1 MFLFRKTIDIVERAA
16 EVVVPR
22 IRPRDDQLKEQW
34 ALILA
39 WYRDRG
45 FQWVL
50 ASAPSTAQH
59 GMSMSMSATI
69 RPGQLPSPST
79 SPVDLAQ
86 TVTAAT
92 LTRTRTRSPSAS
104 YRAGQYPRGD
114 TESDDQLYSG
124 AIPTLAESGV
134 GTALANILRLVEEEL
149 HTASSRSPRSVSPT
163 PSSAM
168 SSSTFAFLDRDRDR
182 HAELRGLYGVPRS
195 ASNQS
200 PYYSP
205 TSPTFAQRTNSS
217 LISPGSSQSSLAEQD
232 IGPCLEFTMNND
244 FLVNLADMGSQDIP
258 IGMTNE
264 VVRFFTVFVTYVEQL
279 NKGSLLPER
288 SVRVPLGHLL
298 TSVHGM
304 IAALRAMAS
313 TRLDAQRA
321 DLELDWLNLVAVVFR
336 SLSRVPINIELLLEP
351 VPRDDDD
358 DDDDDDD
365 EDMDYDFPLLMQLL
379 DVATRPASA
388 KVGEL
393 AKALLL
399 GAAEWLVLDGPVQ
412 DALAAGGFAHT
423 LVEALVDCPAL
434 DSMAWFYVINRFL
447 LPFPRSS
454 PVIDAVADALEA
466 LFQPRR
472 VLNPLREEEEE
483 DDDDQS
489 PTIATHVLVPPRLAP
504 SLIPRLIATTIDLH
518 PRLRIALLTCMP
530 TTLLAPSAPSSPSP
544 TAGLTNDDE
553 WTALTTLDLY
563 ADLLGSG
570 DAHLHL
576 PPSTTPCMT
585 PPATL
590 AARLIH
596 TGLDLLHARLRK
608 TADPASA
615 VADTAIAILSDVHA
629 AYLARPRVV
638 DAPAVTIVAADVA
651 DLWHAA
657 QLPEPVAVKEG
668 SSDSLD
674 LGSPW
679 RAGIVLAL
687 TTVLRGMA
695 LARDE
700 AVAWWVFGAA
710 GVMDEDV
717 LARIPF
723 GDRRVAAEFHLE
735 MGLILLV
742 RLAYARY
749 GPGSIAQAEVVRMW
763 RVLCEDADAPD

>member
-50 ASAPSTAQH
+50 ASEPSAQH
-59 GMSMSMSATI
+59 GMSTSMSATI

-92 LTRTRTRSPSAS
+92 MSRARTRSPSAS
-104 YRAGQYPRGD
+104 YRAGQFPRGD

-149 HTASSRSPRSVSPT
+149 HTASSRISRSASPT
-163 PSSAM
+163 SSPAM

-195 ASNQS
+195 GSNQS

-232 IGPCLEFTMNND
+232 IGPCLEFTLNNN

-304 IAALRAMAS
+304 IAALRAVAS
-313 TRLDAQRA
+313 TQLDAQRSE
-321 DLELDWLNLVAVVFR
+321 LESDWLNLVTVVFR
-336 SLSRVPINIELLLEP
+336 SLSRVPINVELLLEP
-351 VPRDDDD
+351 ISRDEGDN
-358 DDDDDDD
+358 DDD
-365 EDMDYDFPLLMQLL
+365 EDMVYDFPLLMQLL
-379 DVATRPASA
+379 DVATRPAST

-399 GAAEWLVLDGPVQ
+399 GAAEWLVLDAPVQ
-412 DALAAGGFAHT
+412 DALATGGFAHT
-423 LVEALVDCPAL
+423 LVDALVDCPAL
-434 DSMAWFYVINRFL
+434 DSMVWFNVINRFL

-454 PVIDAVADALEA
+454 PVISTVADALET
-466 LFQPRR
+466 LFQARR
-472 VLNPLREEEEE
+472 VLVPVREEEEN
-483 DDDDQS
+483 DDGS
-489 PTIATHVLVPPRLAP
+489 TMINTHVLVPPRLAP
-504 SLIPRLIATTIDLH
+504 SLIPRLIAATIDLH

-530 TTLLAPSAPSSPSP
+530 TTLLSPSAPSPSP
-544 TAGLTNDDE
+544 TIANGPTNNDE

-563 ADLLGSG
+563 ADLLTAG
-570 DAHLHL
+570 DAHITL
-576 PPSTTPCMT
+576 PPTSTPCPT

-608 TADPASA
+608 TADPAAA

-629 AYLARPRVV
+629 AYLTRPRVV

-651 DLWHAA
+651 DLWHAM
-657 QLPEPVAVKEG
+657 QLPEPVVAKRDG

-687 TTVLRGMA
+687 TTVLREMA

-700 AVAWWVFGAA
+700 GVAWWVFRKA
-710 GVMDEDV
+710 GVLDKDV

-735 MGLILLV
+735 MGLILLM

-749 GPGSIAQAEVVRMW
+749 GPGSVAQAEVVRMW
-763 RVLCEDADAPD
+763 RVLCEDADKPD

>member
-1 MFLFRKTIDIVERAA
+1 MFLFRKTIDFVERAA

-22 IRPRDDQLKEQW
+22 ISPRDDQLKEQW

-50 ASAPSTAQH
+50 ASEPSAQH
-59 GMSMSMSATI
+59 GMSTSMSAMI

-79 SPVDLAQ
+79 SPVDMAQ

-92 LTRTRTRSPSAS
+92 LSRARTRSPSAS
-104 YRAGQYPRGD
+104 YRAGQFPRGD

-124 AIPTLAESGV
+124 AIPTLAESGL
-134 GTALANILRLVEEEL
+134 GTALANILRLIEEEL
-149 HTASSRSPRSVSPT
+149 HSASLRSPRSASPT
-163 PSSAM
+163 SFTAM

-182 HAELRGLYGVPRS
+182 HAELRGLYGVSRS
-195 ASNQS
+195 GSNQS
-200 PYYSP
+200 PYDSP
-205 TSPTFAQRTNSS
+205 TSPTFAQCTNSS

-232 IGPCLEFTMNND
+232 IGPCLEFTMNNE

-264 VVRFFTVFVTYVEQL
+264 VVRFFNVFVTYVEQL

-313 TRLDAQRA
+313 SRLETQRSE
-321 DLELDWLNLVAVVFR
+321 LELDWLNLVAVVFR
-336 SLSRVPINIELLLEP
+336 SLSRVPINVELLLEQIS
-351 VPRDDDD
+351 RDDG

-365 EDMDYDFPLLMQLL
+365 EEMDYDFPLLMQLL

-393 AKALLL
+393 AMALIL
-399 GAAEWLVLDGPVQ
+399 GSAEWLVLDAPVQ
-412 DALAAGGFAHT
+412 DALATGGFAHT

-434 DSMAWFYVINRFL
+434 DSMAWFTVINRFL

-472 VLNPLREEEEE
+472 VLNPVREEEDE
-483 DDDDQS
+483 S
-489 PTIATHVLVPPRLAP
+489 LTIDTHVLVPPRLAP

-530 TTLLAPSAPSSPSP
+530 TTLLSPSAPSSPAVPSGP
-544 TAGLTNDDE
+544 TNDDE

-563 ADLLGSG
+563 ADLLSSG
-570 DAHLHL
+570 DAHITL
-576 PPSTTPCMT
+576 PPSSTTPPT
-585 PPATL
+585 PPTTV

-615 VADTAIAILSDVHA
+615 VTDTAISILTDVHA

-638 DAPAVTIVAADVA
+638 DAPAVTIVAADVT
-651 DLWHAA
+651 DLWHAV
-657 QLPEPVAVKEG
+657 QLPEPVARRDG

-674 LGSPW
+674 AGTVGSPW
-679 RAGIVLAL
+679 RSGIVLAM

-700 AVAWWVFGAA
+700 GVVWWVFGEA
-710 GVMDEDV
+710 GVLDEEV
-717 LARIPF
+717 LARVPF
-723 GDRRVAAEFHLE
+723 GDRRIAAEFHLE

-749 GPGSIAQAEVVRMW
+749 GPGSAAQAEVVRMW
-763 RVLCEDADAPD
+763 RVLCEDADEPD